1 MRNIYYMAN
10 TFQIWKELQAN
21 FIKPKTQYTCS
32 FMSKCIQRIHCC
44 SPEFPS
50 IWKTWM
56 EQISLHRNR
65 SKKVC
70 AGSAKEITK
79 QWAQNWICFT
89 PSTWARNY
97 IMVQHGNHR
106 AWWNLQQKSLNLK
119 LTRFY
124 FLSVLICQ
132 PWSLAAVFGRKSKE
146 TKTQRGRCANYFH
159 ASYTKKSSEKE
170 FTSQG
175 EFPSFC
181 LSYRQKT

>member
-1 MRNIYYMAN
+1 MDPINCTQRRSSVPTAQTWWADIFPIQTEQMRNIYYMAN

-56 EQISLHRNR
+56 EQINLHRNR

-97 IMVQHGNHR
+97 IIR
-106 AWWNLQQKSLNLK
+106 STWESPSLME
-119 LTRFY
+119 
-124 FLSVLICQ
+124 
-132 PWSLAAVFGRKSKE
+132 LAA
-146 TKTQRGRCANYFH
+146 
-159 ASYTKKSSEKE
+159 EKFE
-170 FTSQG
+170 S
-175 EFPSFC
+175 
-181 LSYRQKT
+181 